1 MVFSEPLIIQS
12 KNISL
17 DKEKEITVFQNEVYI
32 KTDQNH
38 TIESDYAK
46 YDKKN
51 GIIKFKKDIKL
62 TDNKNNIVKL
72 KLIILKRILV
82 FRTYGF
88 TKIITTENY
97 IIEGNDISSIKTKI
111 LSNLKKKL

>member
-1 MVFSEPLIIQS
+1 MKNNLIFFLIVYFFINPVFSEPLIIQS

-17 DKEKEITVFQNEVYI
+17 DKLKEITIFKDEVYI

-51 GIIKFKKDIKL
+51 GIIKFKK
-62 TDNKNNIVKL
+62 
-72 KLIILKRILV
+72 R
-82 FRTYGF
+82 Y
-88 TKIITTENY
+88 
-97 IIEGNDISSIKTKI
+97 KT
-111 LSNLKKKL
+111 NRQ